1 MSNDFYSVGDHNVI
15 CDICGKKRKRSQCRM
30 QWDGILA
37 CLVTN
42 CWSPKH
48 PNEYPRPT
56 INDGLPVANARPR
69 ESVANRNYIT
79 VPGINKWTDTWLL
92 WEDINLRW
100 DDDPSQTPLFHDG
113 NP

>member
-1 MSNDFYSVGDHNVI
+1 MAQDFYRIGDHNVQ
-15 CDICGKKRKRSQCRM
+15 CGICGKKRKRSQCRM
-30 QWDGILA
+30 QWDNVLA

-56 INDGLPVANARPR
+56 INDGLPVSNARPR
-69 ESVANRNYIT
+69 PDADHLTFLAWPPIT
-79 VPGINKWTDTWLL
+79 TWEQTGLT
-92 WEDINLRW
+92 WETADWRW
-100 DDDPSQTPLFHDG
+100 DDDLSNGTLFQDG